1 MTSRRRTSLRCVLRR
16 KLLAPE
22 ESAPAAVTPPG
33 RLLRALARLG
43 AAFTFREFRNLWT
56 AAFTSAVGTWMQRF
70 AQQWLI
76 FSLTG
81 SAFYLGLD
89 TFVGAAPLL
98 LFTLI
103 GGVTADRYDRRYL
116 LMGSQALQMI
126 CAVSLTL
133 LVLTDT
139 VRLPYILALSFTTG
153 LAQAFG
159 GPAFQSLIPALVP
172 RRTLPN
178 AVALNSIQ
186 FNLAQAVG
194 PFIGGLVFTTLGLVA
209 CFGLNS
215 LSFLVVIVV
224 LSLMPA
230 QAPSL
235 AARRGPLREE
245 LTGGIVYVARGGP
258 LLALTIL
265 AISATALGLPLRAFL
280 PVFAEDP
287 ATLSRM
293 MTSLG
298 AGAVAGALVVAWLGR
313 FDGMGLTLLRVLG
326 VFGAMIAAFALLP
339 VGPLSYLLLF
349 LAGAALLMAFS
360 LTSSLVQLAVP
371 DELRGRVMSIY
382 LMAFRGGM
390 PLGSLVSGYFTTF
403 APTSAVMA
411 VNGGLLVL
419 VAAWF
424 LFRSHGVREL

>member
-1 MTSRRRTSLRCVLRR
+1 MAEPLDDSTTEEP
-16 KLLAPE
+16 AP
-22 ESAPAAVTPPG
+22 PAATLPG
-33 RLLRALARLG
+33 RLPRALARLG

-98 LFTLI
+98 LFTLL

-126 CAVSLTL
+126 CAITLTL

-139 VRLPYILALSFTTG
+139 VRLSYILALSFTTG

-172 RRTLPN
+172 RGTLPN

-230 QAPSL
+230 QARSP
-235 AARRGPLREE
+235 AARRPLPEE
-245 LTGGIVYVARGGP
+245 LKGGILYVTRGGP

-313 FDGMGLTLLRVLG
+313 FDHMGLTLLWVIG
-326 VFGAMIAAFALLP
+326 FFGALIAGFALLP
-339 VGPLSYLLLF
+339 VGPLSHLLLF
-349 LAGAALLMAFS
+349 LAGAALLTAFS

-424 LFRSHGVREL
+424 LVRSHGVREL